1 MLQSRVIFMDGRA
14 QHAPRL
20 QPPDCSFQPLLVS
33 RAAHLLEVA
42 VDGVAL
48 RHRKLGKGIF
58 HAVQLQV
65 AALGNL
71 HGPRQHRRRILEQP
85 RHLVRALHKKL
96 VAVELEPV
104 GVVNLRARLHAQHHL
119 VRVRVLAAQVVRVV
133 RRHQRNP
140 QLPLQP
146 VQIGLDLFL
155 RFQTLI
161 LNLQEEISLAED
173 VLVLLCDGNGLRVL
187 AFVER
192 LAQLSAQA
200 AGKTDQALRILREI
214 LLAHARTP
222 VEPVQRCLRREPDQ
236 VPVSLLVLGQH
247 QQVVVVSFGVSAR

>member
-1 MLQSRVIFMDGRA
+1 MEWRA

-20 QPPDCSFQPLLVS
+20 QPPDRSLQPLLVS

-42 VDGVAL
+42 VDGMAL
-48 RHRKLGKGIF
+48 RHRKLGERIF

-71 HGPRQHRRRILEQP
+71 HGPREHRRRILEQP

-119 VRVRVLAAQVVRVV
+119 VRVRVLAAQVMRVV

-146 VQIGLDLFL
+146 EQIGLDLLL
-155 RFQTLI
+155 RLQTLI

-173 VLVLLCDGNGLRVL
+173 VLVLLCDGCGLSRT
-187 AFVER
+187 R
-192 LAQLSAQA
+192 LCRAPRTTLRSGSRKDKSGPSNSPRDTSCSRAD
-200 AGKTDQALRILREI
+200 AG
-214 LLAHARTP
+214 RT
-222 VEPVQRCLRREPDQ
+222 RAGCLRREPDQ
-236 VPVSLLVLGQH
+236 VPVPLLVLGQH
-247 QQVVVVSFGVSAR
+247 QQVVVLAGPRIPAP